1 MRRLFL
7 ALPFLA
13 LQAQDPD
20 LPAQLAK
27 AQRLATDQVLTLQ
40 ARLAA
45 DPAPAE
51 RKAYHELLLAYT
63 LASRTAQ
70 SDPKGSRALV
80 ERSLKA
86 LEGTRDPER
95 MALQGAFCGLM
106 IGFSSASGMTLG
118 PKAQGLFQQAL
129 AQRPGNPRI
138 LVLKGVNVLHTP
150 AFFGGGPEAALPVL
164 QEAVDAAFKEP
175 APADPWAP
183 AWGKV
188 ESLSW
193 LAYAQAE
200 AGRKDEAR
208 ATVARALALDPVN
221 GFLETMV
228 KPKLEAR

>member
-1 MRRLFL
+1 MRRLLL
-7 ALPFLA
+7 ALPVLV
-13 LQAQDPD
+13 LQAQEPD
-20 LPAQLAK
+20 LPALLAK
-27 AQRLATDQVLTLQ
+27 AQRLPTDQVLTLQ

-45 DPAPAE
+45 EPAPAD

-63 LASRTAQ
+63 LASRSTQ
-70 SDPKGSRALV
+70 SDPKGSKALV

-106 IGFSSASGMTLG
+106 IGFSSMSAMTLG

-129 AQRPGNPRI
+129 VQSPGNPRV

-164 QEAVDAAFKEP
+164 EEAVKAAEKEP
-175 APADPWAP
+175 ASADPWAP

-208 ATVARALALDPVN
+208 ATMARAYALDPVN
-221 GFLETMV
+221 GFLATMV
-228 KPKLEAR
+228 KPRLGAK